1 MHLDVFQCVGSLF
14 ITSNLDQRKYI
25 ILKIK
30 FETIIHVALTMN
42 TTSHWWE
49 NQQRHETKKWWGLIR
64 KKHVVSLVKYT
75 EISKIRRN
83 RKVINQVDSN
93 SQIKYYKGKLDG
105 VFREQMKTSRS
116 MCNHPTNK
124 NNHNFFNFLEI
135 SIVNTFL

>member
-1 MHLDVFQCVGSLF
+1 MPQAIDG
-14 ITSNLDQRKYI
+14 
-25 ILKIK
+25 KINK
-30 FETIIHVALTMN
+30 DM
-42 TTSHWWE
+42 
-49 NQQRHETKKWWGLIR
+49 KP
-64 KKHVVSLVKYT
+64 KHVVSLIKYT

-105 VFREQMKTSRS
+105 VFRKQMKKFRS
-116 MCNHPTNK
+116 MCNHSTNE